1 MVFVLRVA
9 GIRPFKELPTIF
21 TRTKVH
27 AHVGGPSIGAWR
39 MYLAWFSF
47 SSLKCSLQITRFS
60 LVPTQINFCASDIY
74 CLGKLKNQE
83 IVEIFTFMV
92 SSLQKIYAGVLFPRP
107 IWGSKAPPTSLNER
121 AAGSSSDLYMGV
133 ALAYWGMELQR
144 RWGRECMLVYW
155 KMDSNLWQSL
165 MEGKSDCI
173 KFCRT

>member
-92 SSLQKIYAGVLFPRP
+92 SSLQKMYAGVLFPRP
-107 IWGSKAPPTSLNER
+107 TSLNET
-121 AAGSSSDLYMGV
+121 AA
-133 ALAYWGMELQR
+133 
-144 RWGRECMLVYW
+144 
-155 KMDSNLWQSL
+155 
-165 MEGKSDCI
+165 
-173 KFCRT
+173 